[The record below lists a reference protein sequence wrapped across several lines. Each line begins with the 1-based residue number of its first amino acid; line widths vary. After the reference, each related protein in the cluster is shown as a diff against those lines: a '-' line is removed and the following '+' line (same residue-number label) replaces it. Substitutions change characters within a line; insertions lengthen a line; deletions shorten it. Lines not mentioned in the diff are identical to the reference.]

1 MSSAENNANF
11 AMGLVMGLAVGGI
24 FGGAC
29 GYVNGTKDTKPKIE
43 AAAHY
48 AACKLVRTIK
58 PANTAEVECYDC
70 AGVEECVVPFWRS
83 P

>member
-1 MSSAENNANF
+1 MSAGDVF
-11 AMGLVMGLAVGGI
+11 VGGLI
-24 FGGAC
+24 GLLAGLLLGLPC
-29 GYVNGTKDTKPKIE
+29 GYQSGAHSAKPKIE

-48 AACKLVRTIK
+48 GACKLVRTIK
-58 PANTAEVECYDC
+58 PANTAAVECYDC